1 MPKRLASTATLP
13 FEEETPVFADKPRRA
28 AVLLPLP
35 LSGAYDYL
43 IPPELAVEPGSVVTV
58 PLGKREV
65 TAVIWEMLSDAGY
78 AEDESDRRE
87 SEKAESPLPLAR
99 LRPVLDVL
107 PVPPLT
113 AVARRFLGWVAD
125 YTMAAPGAV
134 LRMALS
140 APSALQPP
148 RPLVLYR
155 HSGLPVPDG
164 FRMTP
169 ARRRVLALLAEGP
182 ARALAETAAEAAV
195 GSSVV
200 KGLVEAGLVEA
211 VSLQREPAFE
221 TPDLALAGPQL
232 SDQQAEAAAALR
244 AAVATRGFS
253 VTLLDG
259 VTGSGKTEAYFE
271 AIAAALAEGRQAL
284 VLLPEI
290 ALSAQ
295 WLERFESRFGVAP
308 ALWHSDL
315 TSAQRRATWRAVAL
329 GRAPVVVGA
338 RSALFL
344 PFPDL
349 GLIVVDEEHEAAFKQ
364 EDGVPYHARD
374 MAVVRGQLGKLP
386 VVLASATPS
395 IETLNNVQSGRYRCL
410 SLPERHGGALLPRI
424 DLIDLREDKPPRLP
438 APGAPV
444 AGAPAPGA
452 PAPGASAPGQQG
464 GQAWLSGRLRA
475 AIAETLAAEEQV
487 LLFLNRR
494 GYAPLT
500 LCRACGHRLQ
510 CPNCTAWLVE
520 HRLAGRLQ
528 CHHCGFA
535 SRLPKTCPDCG
546 AEGSLAACG
555 PGVERLAEE
564 ARALFPEARLGLMT
578 SDTLTGPDA
587 AAEFLR
593 AVQAREIDLLIGTQI
608 VAKGHHFPHL
618 TLVGVV
624 DADLGLYGGDLRA
637 AERTY
642 QLLHQVAGRA
652 GRAERPGRVLLQ
664 TGEPEHPVM
673 QALAGGERDAF
684 LTAEAQAREEAGLPP
699 FGRLA
704 ALILSGPDA
713 QQVDAL
719 AAALARRAPRAQ
731 GLTVLGPAPAPLA
744 VLRGRHRRRFLVKAP
759 RGFRLQAALGDWLAG
774 LKLPSNLRLQVDID
788 PYSFL

>member
-13 FEEETPVFADKPRRA
+13 FEEETPAFADKPRRA

-65 TAVIWEMLSDAGY
+65 TAVIWEMLPDTGH
-78 AEDESDRRE
+78 AEDKSDQRE
-87 SEKAESPLPLAR
+87 SGKAESPLPLAR
-99 LRPVLDVL
+99 LRPVFDVL

-113 AVARRFLGWVAD
+113 VVARRFLGWVAD

-155 HSGLPVPDG
+155 RSDMPVPEG

-169 ARRRVLALLAEGP
+169 ARRRVLALLADGP

-221 TPDLALAGPQL
+221 MPDLALAGPQL

-244 AAVATRGFS
+244 AAVTAHEFS

-271 AIAAALAEGRQAL
+271 AIAAAVAAGRQAL

-349 GLIVVDEEHEAAFKQ
+349 GLIVVDEEHETAFKQ

-395 IETLNNVQSGRYRCL
+395 IETLNNVQGGRYRSL

-438 APGAPV
+438 ASDSQ
-444 AGAPAPGA
+444 
-452 PAPGASAPGQQG
+452 SA
-464 GQAWLSGRLRA
+464 QAWLSGKLRA

-535 SRLPKTCPDCG
+535 SRLPKACPDCG
-546 AEGSLAACG
+546 TEGSLAACG

-564 ARALFPEARLGLMT
+564 ARVLFPQARLGLMT

-684 LTAEAQAREEAGLPP
+684 LAAEAQAREEAGLPP